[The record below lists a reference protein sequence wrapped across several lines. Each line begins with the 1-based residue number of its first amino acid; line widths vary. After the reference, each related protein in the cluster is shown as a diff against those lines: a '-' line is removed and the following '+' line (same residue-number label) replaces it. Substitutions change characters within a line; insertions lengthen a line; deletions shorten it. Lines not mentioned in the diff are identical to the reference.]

1 MKTRNTIISLLCT
14 AALLLSVS
22 GCASLSSYFPET
34 KEDVLLRLT
43 QYVDGR
49 TPTSTAVAIDFTMA
63 SELNGEP
70 AAISVSVENKTLIAS
85 DTNSYSEGE
94 FSYTINDKEVRSN
107 AQVYNFAEDGK
118 LLTFTHMD
126 STDRWYK
133 TEAAIPEQ
141 QSESAPAK
149 AETDDAA
156 VVIPELYSFL
166 LLEEGT
172 QTLGDVEVY
181 LLTGSVEGED
191 CAELLQQLP
200 VLSALTARL
209 QNADLS
215 SLDFSALTAD
225 ISVYLNKESCAPVQ
239 IEITVNGLNLLI
251 TDIMGMLPAQSAAL
265 LGSSV
270 TTEPVRMVLSDIGFE
285 PVTIPEVTEEMRIKA
300 ALDGFH
306 PDQGDGT
313 FVLHQYTDAVKIT
326 AQSKWSITQL
336 GHSYAAFHNP
346 DKTRS
351 AFYELYENTTAEE
364 FITLVKNGMVP
375 ALEAQDLTVTTA
387 DSEAIGDYQTYSICA
402 DGMNI
407 YLAYRTVGNYLLGI
421 YAEDSTGASLTSVLT
436 PLLEAVEDYQ
446 LDY

>member
-1 MKTRNTIISLLCT
+1 ML
-14 AALLLSVS
+14 
-22 GCASLSSYFPET
+22 
-34 KEDVLLRLT
+34 
-43 QYVDGR
+43 
-49 TPTSTAVAIDFTMA
+49 A

-85 DTNSYSEGE
+85 DTDSYSEGE

-118 LLTFTHMD
+118 LLTFTHLD

-141 QSESAPAK
+141 LSESAPAK
-149 AETDDAA
+149 SETDDAA
-156 VVIPELYSFL
+156 VVIPDQYSFL

-191 CAELLQQLP
+191 CAELLQKLP

-270 TTEPVRMVLSDIGFE
+270 TTEPVRMVLSDISFE

-351 AFYELYENTTAEE
+351 AFYELYDNTTAEE

-375 ALEAQDLTVTTA
+375 ALEAQDLTVTTE

-421 YAEDSTGASLTSVLT
+421 YAEDSTGANLTSVLT
-436 PLLEAVEDYQ
+436 PILEAVEDYQ